1 MFVTK
6 AMADIQ
12 KVAEEIFKISN
23 GELDETM
30 RILKEEYGITPFVPD
45 AKQSFLQTFV
55 QPPIN
60 FCPLKTKSTV
70 ETSKKSE

>member
-1 MFVTK
+1 
-6 AMADIQ
+6 MADIQ
-12 KVAEEIFKISN
+12 KVAEKILNISDGDLEN
-23 GELDETM
+23 VKQ
-30 RILKEEYGITPFVPD
+30 ILKEEYGITPFVPD
-45 AKQSFLQTFV
+45 AKQSCLQTFV